1 MLAFAPSMKTSK
13 MEYPLIPSQRTRM
26 SRRQCIVTWSFVL
39 FGQSILYSEDH
50 AAPFAIRPSEP
61 YFVPEPASSLSKSF
75 DASEIAQIAAR
86 QCGPANLMIRENAI
100 STHQRCEKEVELT
113 AICSIRQ
120 ATAHRLRENA
130 ASIALKLHY
139 GLAACKQSQELLNR
153 TRQELD
159 RQSMAQVKLIEEGVP
174 IPDPLLLDR
183 LRVDWNDQLL
193 ENESKQRTLR
203 IQLSELVGGEVA
215 CNYEPMFERN
225 LAPSDVDVCDYLQ
238 TAMRRR
244 HEITLLFGLRSSIND
259 STIELWETLAAALSG
274 VPALRSKPLSVAGR
288 IKRLLL
294 RDEIEQAVQN
304 RKQWLETLIHER
316 TNHIRKEVEVAYE
329 TKRIAALRWANS
341 RDQSQIWETRIQQL
355 EKIGEELKGNV
366 ADQSAARLQ
375 ALQSEVNTI
384 KRWLDWHL
392 ANVDLE
398 NATGTILR
406 TQIHSEK

>member
-1 MLAFAPSMKTSK
+1 
-13 MEYPLIPSQRTRM
+13 
-26 SRRQCIVTWSFVL
+26 
-39 FGQSILYSEDH
+39 
-50 AAPFAIRPSEP
+50 
-61 YFVPEPASSLSKSF
+61 
-75 DASEIAQIAAR
+75 
-86 QCGPANLMIRENAI
+86 
-100 STHQRCEKEVELT
+100 
-113 AICSIRQ
+113 
-120 ATAHRLRENA
+120 
-130 ASIALKLHY
+130 
-139 GLAACKQSQELLNR
+139 
-153 TRQELD
+153 
-159 RQSMAQVKLIEEGVP
+159 MAQVKLIEEGVP